1 MVVLPLALA
10 MSLPL
15 CLLASLIFDIQT
27 SSLLQLEVEWPARHH
42 HNRDLCNVPL

>member
-1 MVVLPLALA
+1 MDVLPLALA

-27 SSLLQLEVEWPARHH
+27 SSLLQVEWPARHH